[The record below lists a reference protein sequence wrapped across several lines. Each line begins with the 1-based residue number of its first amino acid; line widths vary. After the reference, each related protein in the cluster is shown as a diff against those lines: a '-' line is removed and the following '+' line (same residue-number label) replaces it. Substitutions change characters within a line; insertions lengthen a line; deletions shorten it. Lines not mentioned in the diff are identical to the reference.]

1 MEMMLWLT
9 LTKTKMKTITPKLSI
24 ITVCLNA
31 INDIDEAISSVLG
44 QNFQDLEYIVI
55 DGGSKDGTA
64 DLLNKYQQQNKLRY
78 LSEADGGIYDAM
90 NKGIKMATGEWIYFL
105 GSDDVFLDAGVL
117 QRIFSR
123 PLGAAQIVYGNVQY
137 LHAGII
143 YDGPFGQEKLS
154 TKNICH
160 QAMFVNK
167 AVFEKIGVF
176 NCSYKI
182 SADYEFNIRW
192 MGLNLPALYV
202 EETVVIYN
210 EKGMSGQV
218 WDQVFYYDFDRLL
231 IENNIVS
238 HRSFMALKKMHE
250 GVINSNRFK
259 AGNFI
264 LSPFSW
270 LRNKISF
277 LNK

>member
-1 MEMMLWLT
+1 MMHWPT
-9 LTKTKMKTITPKLSI
+9 WTKAKMKSGTPKISI

-31 INDIDEAISSVLG
+31 VRVIDAAICSVLG
-44 QNFQDLEYIVI
+44 QSFPDIEYIVI
-55 DGGSKDGTA
+55 DGGSKDGTV

-78 LSEADGGIYDAM
+78 ISEADGGIYDAM

-117 QRIFSR
+117 QRVFAR
-123 PLGAAQIVYGNVQY
+123 PFGEAEIVYGNVQY

-143 YDGPFGQEKLS
+143 YDGPFDQEKIS

-160 QAMFVNK
+160 QAMFVNRT
-167 AVFEKIGVF
+167 VFEKIGVF
-176 NCSYKI
+176 NCTYKM

-192 MGLNLPALYV
+192 IGLNLPALYV
-202 EETVVIYN
+202 AETVVIYN

-231 IENNIVS
+231 FENNIVS
-238 HRSFMALKKMHE
+238 RRSFMALKKKHE

-264 LSPFSW
+264 IAPFSW
-270 LRNKISF
+270 LKNKISF
-277 LNK
+277 FNK